1 MARAPTADLAERGA
15 VLAPFEGIELVAH
28 FGDVDREW
36 RAAREGAAMFP
47 AGHRRLIAATGGDR
61 VEFLQGMLSN
71 DVKALVPGGGCY
83 ASLLNQMGKVIT
95 DLRVYADTDRLLLD
109 VMAWRATALRESL
122 ERYLI
127 ADDVELADAAEQPLL
142 QLEGPLARAVAGEAL
157 GIAELPRT
165 PFAHLAGEFDGQ
177 RVHIVAASEVGDDG
191 VLIGGP
197 ADALLRL
204 FDACREAGA
213 TPAGMAALDRR
224 RIEAGVA
231 WPGIDMDE
239 STLIM
244 ETGRDAAVSF
254 SKGCYLGQEVV
265 ERIAAR
271 GHVNRRI
278 SGVLLDGD
286 TLPARGTALLADG
299 RPVGYVTS
307 AARSP
312 LSERPIA
319 LAMIQIKHGTVGDRL
334 QRADDATAATVAA
347 LPFEPSGSEEEPQS

>member
-1 MARAPTADLAERGA
+1 VGHVVGWGTPEQVVAVEEADAA
-15 VLAPFEGIELVAH
+15 VGV
-28 FGDVDREW
+28 V
-36 RAAREGAAMFP
+36 
-47 AGHRRLIAATGGDR
+47 
-61 VEFLQGMLSN
+61 
-71 DVKALVPGGGCY
+71 
-83 ASLLNQMGKVIT
+83 
-95 DLRVYADTDRLLLD
+95 LR
-109 VMAWRATALRESL
+109 ALRECNL
-122 ERYLI
+122 
-127 ADDVELADAAEQPLL
+127 
-142 QLEGPLARAVAGEAL
+142 
-157 GIAELPRT
+157 
-165 PFAHLAGEFDGQ
+165 
-177 RVHIVAASEVGDDG
+177 
-191 VLIGGP
+191 
-197 ADALLRL
+197 
-204 FDACREAGA
+204 
-213 TPAGMAALDRR
+213 
-224 RIEAGVA
+224 
-231 WPGIDMDE
+231 DE

-312 LSERPIA
+312 LFERPIA

-334 QRADDATAATVAA
+334 QRADDATAATVAT